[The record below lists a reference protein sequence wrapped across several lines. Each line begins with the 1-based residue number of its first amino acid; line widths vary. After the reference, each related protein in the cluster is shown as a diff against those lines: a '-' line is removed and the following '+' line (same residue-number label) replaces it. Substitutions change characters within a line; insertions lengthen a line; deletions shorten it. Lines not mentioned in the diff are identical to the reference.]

1 MEVYA
6 SHERTTVVDRTLKSN
21 SYQLFTFQNIVNRL
35 AQILNDF
42 YPTNEYRSGLKPT
55 TVHSGQGK

>member
-6 SHERTTVVDRTLKSN
+6 NHEKTSVVDRTLKSIY
-21 SYQLFTFQNIVNRL
+21 YQLFTFQNIVNRL

-42 YPTNEYRSGLKPT
+42 YTTNE
-55 TVHSGQGK
+55 